1 MRLLILSLFA
11 IFSVANVVRAV
22 DLQYFSI
29 TANQVA
35 EVKQTL
41 DAFEKGKL
49 TLQDLNEKA
58 GTEGCRKLV
67 GYFLLHTN
75 EISVKARLPIG
86 RSFAGFNLFPEATN
100 LGAQYVAVFS
110 NDWHGWRLLGAAYN
124 SLNLSNKSIHC
135 YGTAIKLGDNDS
147 RVSLAQ
153 VALKSSRLDLVKDML
168 PQLFAL
174 KDNPQTPE
182 KTRLSLI
189 SVLITYSVRAHQKDV
204 FIKTLAGEDM
214 KEILQN
220 WMVKNNVLAACKFFK
235 GEDIDRIRQVVEAAS
250 TSEAKPPQ

>member
-1 MRLLILSLFA
+1 MRRLILTLLATFNL
-11 IFSVANVVRAV
+11 ANVLFAV

-29 TANQVA
+29 TTNQAA

-41 DAFEKGKL
+41 DAYENGKL

-67 GYFLLHTN
+67 GYYLSHTN
-75 EISVKARLPIG
+75 EITVKAKLPVG
-86 RSFAGFNLFPEATN
+86 RSLNGFNLFPEATN

-124 SLNLSNKSIHC
+124 SLNLSNESIHA
-135 YGTAIKLGDNDS
+135 YSNAVKLGDKDS
-147 RVSLAQ
+147 YTSLAQ
-153 VALKSSRLDLVKDML
+153 VALKNNRFDLIQDML

-182 KTRLSLI
+182 KNKLNLI
-189 SVLITYSVRAHQKDV
+189 STLIFYSVKAHQKDI
-204 FIKTLAGEDM
+204 FIKTLEGEDL
-214 KEILQN
+214 KQILQN
-220 WMVKNNVLAACKFFK
+220 WMVKNNVMAGCKVFK
-235 GEDIDRIRQVVEAAS
+235 GEDMDKIRQAVEAAN
-250 TSEAKPPQ
+250 TSETKPPQ